1 MLDWREVQS
10 MRKTA
15 CHAGLGHEF
24 EVIEA
29 MVKPDMAMYT
39 CDPNIVGQVTP
50 QSSLAS
56 PLG

>member
-1 MLDWREVQS
+1 

>member
-1 MLDWREVQS
+1 

-39 CDPNIVGQVTP
+39 CDPHIVGQVTP